1 MTIESLKEAIEHLP
15 DQDRRK
21 LADWFSELEQREWDN
36 QLERDFAPGGRGEF
50 LLEKVEAGI
59 AAGKFRDIED
69 VCAERK
75 QDDGR
80 A

>member
-1 MTIESLKEAIEHLP
+1 
-15 DQDRRK
+15 
-21 LADWFSELEQREWDN
+21 
-36 QLERDFAPGGRGEF
+36 
-50 LLEKVEAGI
+50 VEAGI